1 MSDNVKIEIKL
12 DNRPKIKGLIKTQLL
27 LALEKCGMVC
37 EGYAKDLCPVRNPK
51 GGDLRD
57 SITHKVI
64 PQEKAVYIGSDLKYA
79 PYVELGTGKYYK
91 GGRRTKW
98 RYQDDD
104 GNWHTTEGQKPQPYL
119 KPAAADHLDEY
130 RKIIKSTLE
139 K

>member
-12 DNRPKIKGLIKTQLL
+12 DNRQKVKGLIKTQLL

-37 EGYAKDLCPVRNPK
+37 EGYAKDLCPAKTGALRN
-51 GGDLRD
+51 
-57 SITHKVI
+57 SITHNLAES
-64 PQEKAVYIGSDLKYA
+64 EKAVYIGSNLEYA

-98 RYQDDD
+98 RYQDDE
-104 GNWHTTEGQKPQPYL
+104 GNWHTTEGQEPQPYL

-130 RKIIKSTLE
+130 REIIKSTLE